1 MSTTRP
7 PPGRRADYR
16 WFQPITTRWMDNDMF
31 AHVNNVVYFSF
42 FDTAVTGYEIAQD
55 IAQTATSE
63 VRAVVAE
70 ARCRYHRSVS
80 FPDRVTVGLRVSRI
94 GGASVTYQL
103 AVFRED
109 EDGASAEGEFVH
121 VFVDPA
127 SQRPVPIPARAR
139 AALTAILVQGQP
151 P

>member
-1 MSTTRP
+1 
-7 PPGRRADYR
+7 
-16 WFQPITTRWMDNDMF
+16 MDNDMF
-31 AHVNNVVYFSF
+31 SHVNNVVYFSY
-42 FDTAVTGYEIAQD
+42 FDTAVTAYEIARD

-63 VRAVVAE
+63 VRAVVAD

-80 FPDRVTVGLRVSRI
+80 FPDRLTIGMRVSRI

-109 EDGASAEGEFVH
+109 EDEASAEGEVVH

-127 SQRPVPIPARAR
+127 SQRPVPIPPRAR
-139 AALTAILVQGQP
+139 AGLTAILVEGEP